1 MLKLPSIQLP
11 KPVPQEHIRQPQQNI
26 PQTREEREAVKRF
39 AKAYVQRV
47 KPVTPLSMAELKG
60 HAEILTKEL
69 GFADKYIDY
78 VGVVLNNEAWTPTLA
93 GIPFERR
100 MLLLPKCLRVEDR
113 CPAPFDDFG
122 LLCKQCG
129 LCTIQDL
136 QSEAERL
143 GYAVL
148 VAEGSALVM
157 ALIQTGKIDAIVGVS
172 CLNVLERAF
181 PYMEAA
187 AVPGVAIPLLQDDC
201 KNTSVDMDWI
211 WDIIHLSSE
220 DKTYR
225 LDLDGLRETV
235 DSWFNAETLNE
246 HLGEPEGE
254 ADILA
259 REWLIQDGKRWR
271 PFLTVCAWHALAEDT
286 SVISDDVKRIA
297 IAVECF
303 HKASLIHDDI
313 EDSDATRYGE
323 RTMHARFGIPVALNV
338 GDLLLG
344 EGYRLLAG
352 CGASPDV
359 ISRMMRIAASGHRQL
374 CVGQGAELAWAS
386 KPAPMTAL
394 DVLAIFRQKTSP
406 AFSVALRLG
415 AAFAGADKT
424 TDDVLIAFSDA
435 LGTAYQIKDDIGD
448 FEAGTDPDDINAQRL
463 SVLLALAHDRPK
475 GAANPVLQ
483 AAFRRDASLDANAI
497 REAIVAED
505 APDRARRLMEGY
517 KEEAVRTLAGLE
529 SASLKGL
536 LRRVVSKIFRVQ
548 IEGWCGEFETRNA
561 TDSTSGTEGPR

>member
-11 KPVPQEHIRQPQQNI
+11 KPVPQEHVRQPQQNI

-47 KPVTPLSMAELKG
+47 KPVTPLSMAELKS
-60 HAEILTKEL
+60 HAKILTNDL
-69 GFADKYIDY
+69 GFPEKYIDY

-93 GIPFERR
+93 SIPFERR

-181 PYMEAA
+181 PFMEAA

-225 LDLDGLRETV
+225 LDLDGLRQTV
-235 DSWFNAETLNE
+235 DSWFNAETLTQF
-246 HLGEPEGE
+246 LGEAEGD
-254 ADILA
+254 ADTIA
-259 REWLIQDGKRWR
+259 REWLFQDGKRWR

-286 SVISDDVKRIA
+286 SVIPDDIMRIA

-313 EDSDATRYGE
+313 EDADATRYGAQ
-323 RTMHARFGIPVALNV
+323 TMHARHGIPVALNV

-344 EGYRLLAG
+344 EGYRLLAS
-352 CGASPDV
+352 CTATPDV
-359 ISRMMRIAASGHRQL
+359 ISKMMRIAADGHRQL
-374 CVGQGAELAWAS
+374 CVGQGAELAWANNPEPLTTLS
-386 KPAPMTAL
+386 
-394 DVLAIFRQKTSP
+394 VLSIFRQKTSP

-415 AAFAGADKT
+415 AAFAGADKG

-448 FEAGTDPDDINAQRL
+448 FDAGNDPDDINAQRL

-483 AAFRRDASLDANAI
+483 AAFRRDTALIASTVRDAI
-497 REAIVAED
+497 IAED
-505 APDRARRLMEGY
+505 APERASRLMEGY
-517 KEEAVRTLAGLE
+517 KEEAVRTLSGLE

-536 LRRVVSKIFRVQ
+536 LRRVVSKIFRVK

-561 TDSTSGTEGPR
+561 ADSAPGTQSPR

>member
-11 KPVPQEHIRQPQQNI
+11 KPVPQEHVRQPQQNI

-47 KPVTPLSMAELKG
+47 KPVTPLSMAELKS
-60 HAEILTKEL
+60 HAKILTNDL
-69 GFADKYIDY
+69 GFPEKYIDY

-93 GIPFERR
+93 SIPFERR

-181 PYMEAA
+181 PFMEAA

-225 LDLDGLRETV
+225 LDLDGLRQTV
-235 DSWFNAETLNE
+235 DSWFNAETLTQF
-246 HLGEPEGE
+246 LGEAEGD
-254 ADILA
+254 ADTIA
-259 REWLIQDGKRWR
+259 REWLFQDGKRWR

-286 SVISDDVKRIA
+286 SVIPDDIMRIA

-313 EDSDATRYGE
+313 EDADATRYGAQ
-323 RTMHARFGIPVALNV
+323 TMHARHGIPVALNV

-344 EGYRLLAG
+344 EDYRLLAS
-352 CGASPDV
+352 CTATPDV
-359 ISRMMRIAASGHRQL
+359 ISKMMRIAADGHRQL
-374 CVGQGAELAWAS
+374 CVGQGAELAWANNPEPLTTLS
-386 KPAPMTAL
+386 
-394 DVLAIFRQKTSP
+394 VLSIFRQKTSP

-415 AAFAGADKT
+415 AAFAGADKG

-448 FEAGTDPDDINAQRL
+448 FDAGNDPDDINAQRL

-483 AAFRRDASLDANAI
+483 AAFRRDTALIASTVRDAI
-497 REAIVAED
+497 IAED
-505 APDRARRLMEGY
+505 APERASRLMEGY
-517 KEEAVRTLAGLE
+517 KEEAVRTLSGLE

-536 LRRVVSKIFRVQ
+536 LRRVVSKIFRVK

-561 TDSTSGTEGPR
+561 ADSAPGTQSPR